1 MTASR
6 RYPLYATLFSIIA
19 STFASAQV
27 VLPPN
32 ETRLSIGGNFI
43 VSQPKEGFAQAIG
56 NGYGGSGGVIYH
68 LTRSGLLGLRF
79 DISGVQYG
87 HETRRVPLSE
97 TIGSRILVD
106 VNTNNSIV
114 ALSLAPEL
122 AKPSGRVRP
131 YVNIGYSALFFRTT
145 SSIKDLDS
153 SDGGTINTTNFK
165 DSTRGW
171 VYGGGLRFQLGSQ
184 TSPVMLDT
192 GLRYNRGGTASYLR
206 EGSIQDNPDGTITVT
221 PLTSR
226 TPFLVYTIGVKFR
239 IPYDSSKPCARFLC

>member
-1 MTASR
+1 MTAFRHSVH
-6 RYPLYATLFSIIA
+6 AALFSIFA
-19 STFASAQV
+19 STLASAQIL
-27 VLPPN
+27 LPPS
-32 ETRLSIGGNFI
+32 ETRFSVGGSFI

-56 NGYGGSGGVIYH
+56 NGYGGSGGVLYH

-79 DISGVQYG
+79 DISGMQYG
-87 HETRRVPLSE
+87 HETKRVPLSG

-106 VNTNNSIV
+106 VNTNNSIT
-114 ALSLAPEL
+114 ALSWGPEL

-131 YVNIGYSALFFRTT
+131 YVNFGYSALFFRTT
-145 SSIKDLDS
+145 SSVQDFDS

-171 VYGGGLRFQLGSQ
+171 VYGGGLRFQLGSR

-206 EGSIQDNPDGTITVT
+206 EGSIQDNPDGTITMT

-239 IPYDSSKPCARFLC
+239 IPYDSNKPCARFLC